1 MLFNHYE
8 PYTVKLSQHGDDILE
23 MVTIGN
29 HESENVIVLLHGA
42 IMNYKIMTVFAK
54 YLHHAKLIFINSP
67 GRGKS
72 SALTRMDHNLEDYAT
87 RINEALQLELAGSQI
102 KRMAMIG
109 YSMGGLI
116 ATKIAGYNTLPITH
130 LIYLNSAAKIDYKEL
145 RLSKLFYE
153 LIKDIKPDQQDG
165 MIKSIPEFILEQG
178 VSKKHNDKF
187 NFTEYLAPVDAM
199 ITDLMYTL
207 KADYL
212 EDIDKIEHMPK
223 VLFLLGEDDVVF
235 PNKDSAITV
244 EKFEARNA
252 EVKSIIYPEVGHLDF
267 LRVLDQGAGNN
278 LGSIEYNINMWLN
291 MGGVGQ

>member
-223 VLFLLGEDDVVF
+223 VLFLLGEDDVIF

-267 LRVLDQGAGNN
+267 LRVLDQGTGNN

-291 MGGVGQ
+291 MGE

>member
-187 NFTEYLAPVDAM
+187 NFTEYLATVDAM

-223 VLFLLGEDDVVF
+223 VLFLLGEDDVIF

-267 LRVLDQGAGNN
+267 LRVLDQDAGNN

-291 MGGVGQ
+291 MGE

>member
-223 VLFLLGEDDVVF
+223 VLFLLGKDDVIF

-267 LRVLDQGAGNN
+267 LRVLDQDAGNN

-291 MGGVGQ
+291 MGE

>member
-29 HESENVIVLLHGA
+29 HDSENIIVLLHGA

-72 SALTRMDHNLEDYAT
+72 SGLTRMDHNLEDYAT

-212 EDIDKIEHMPK
+212 EDIDKIEHIPK
-223 VLFLLGEDDVVF
+223 VLFLLGEDDVIF

-278 LGSIEYNINMWLN
+278 LGSIEHNINMWLN
-291 MGGVGQ
+291 MGE

>member
-87 RINEALQLELAGSQI
+87 RINEALQLELSGSQI

-153 LIKDIKPDQQDG
+153 LIKDIKPDQQGG

-199 ITDLMYTL
+199 ITDLIYTL

-223 VLFLLGEDDVVF
+223 VLFLLGEDDVIF

-244 EKFEARNA
+244 EKFKARNA

-267 LRVLDQGAGNN
+267 LRVLDQDAGNN

-291 MGGVGQ
+291 MGE

>member
-223 VLFLLGEDDVVF
+223 VLFLLGEDDVIF

-267 LRVLDQGAGNN
+267 LRVLDRGAGNN
-278 LGSIEYNINMWLN
+278 LGSIEHNINMWLD
-291 MGGVGQ
+291 MEGVGQ

>member
-199 ITDLMYTL
+199 ITDLIYTL

-223 VLFLLGEDDVVF
+223 VLFLLGEDDVIF

-267 LRVLDQGAGNN
+267 LRVLDQDAGNN

-291 MGGVGQ
+291 MGE

>member
-29 HESENVIVLLHGA
+29 HESENIIVLLHGA

-223 VLFLLGEDDVVF
+223 VLFLLGEDDVIF

-267 LRVLDQGAGNN
+267 LRVLDQDAGNN

-291 MGGVGQ
+291 MGE

>member
-23 MVTIGN
+23 MVTIGH

-223 VLFLLGEDDVVF
+223 VLFLLGEDDVIF

-267 LRVLDQGAGNN
+267 LRVLDQDAGNN

-291 MGGVGQ
+291 MGE

>member
-223 VLFLLGEDDVVF
+223 VLFLLGEDDVIF

-267 LRVLDQGAGNN
+267 LRVLDQDAGNN

>member
-102 KRMAMIG
+102 KRLAMIG

-223 VLFLLGEDDVVF
+223 VLFLLGEDDVIF

-267 LRVLDQGAGNN
+267 LRVLDQGTGNN

>member
-223 VLFLLGEDDVVF
+223 VLFLLGEDDVIF

-267 LRVLDQGAGNN
+267 LRVLDQDAGNN

-291 MGGVGQ
+291 MGE

>member
-223 VLFLLGEDDVVF
+223 VLFLLGEDDVIF

-244 EKFEARNA
+244 EKYEARNA

-267 LRVLDQGAGNN
+267 LRVLDQDAGNN

>member
-153 LIKDIKPDQQDG
+153 LVKDIKPDQQDG

-223 VLFLLGEDDVVF
+223 VLFLLGEDDVIF

-278 LGSIEYNINMWLN
+278 LGSIEHNINMWLN

>member
-1 MLFNHYE
+1 MIFNHYE

-223 VLFLLGEDDVVF
+223 VLFLLGEDDVIF

-267 LRVLDQGAGNN
+267 LRVLDQDAGNN

-291 MGGVGQ
+291 MGE

>member
-187 NFTEYLAPVDAM
+187 NFTEYLAPVEAM

-223 VLFLLGEDDVVF
+223 VLFLLGEDDVIF

-267 LRVLDQGAGNN
+267 LRVLDQDAGNN

-291 MGGVGQ
+291 MGE

>member
-1 MLFNHYE
+1 
-8 PYTVKLSQHGDDILE
+8 
-23 MVTIGN
+23 
-29 HESENVIVLLHGA
+29 
-42 IMNYKIMTVFAK
+42 MNYKIMTVFAK

-178 VSKKHNDKF
+178 VSKKHKDKF

-223 VLFLLGEDDVVF
+223 VLFLLGEDDVIF

-244 EKFEARNA
+244 EKFEARHA

-267 LRVLDQGAGNN
+267 LRVLDKGAGNN
-278 LGSIEYNINMWLN
+278 LGSIEHNINMWLN
-291 MGGVGQ
+291 MRE

>member
-87 RINEALQLELAGSQI
+87 RINEALQLEIAGSEI

-223 VLFLLGEDDVVF
+223 VLFLLGEDDVIF

-244 EKFEARNA
+244 EKFEARHA

-278 LGSIEYNINMWLN
+278 LGSIEHNINMWLD

>member
-178 VSKKHNDKF
+178 VSKKHNDNF

-223 VLFLLGEDDVVF
+223 VLFLLGEDDVIF

-267 LRVLDQGAGNN
+267 LRVLDQDAGNN

-291 MGGVGQ
+291 MGE

>member
-23 MVTIGN
+23 MVTIGS

-223 VLFLLGEDDVVF
+223 VLFLLGEDDVIF

-267 LRVLDQGAGNN
+267 LRVLDQDAGNN

-291 MGGVGQ
+291 MGE

>member
-116 ATKIAGYNTLPITH
+116 ATKLAGYNTLPITH

-223 VLFLLGEDDVVF
+223 VLFLLGEDDVIF

-267 LRVLDQGAGNN
+267 LRVLDQDAGNN

-291 MGGVGQ
+291 MGE

>member
-8 PYTVKLSQHGDDILE
+8 PYTVKLSQHGGDILE

-223 VLFLLGEDDVVF
+223 VLFLLGEDDVIF

-267 LRVLDQGAGNN
+267 LRVLDQDAGNN

-291 MGGVGQ
+291 MGE

>member
-223 VLFLLGEDDVVF
+223 VLFLLGEDDVIF

-267 LRVLDQGAGNN
+267 LRVLDQDAGNN

-291 MGGVGQ
+291 MRGVGQ

>member
-223 VLFLLGEDDVVF
+223 VLFLLGEDDVIF

-252 EVKSIIYPEVGHLDF
+252 EVKSIIYPKVGHLDF
-267 LRVLDQGAGNN
+267 LRVLDQDAGNN

-291 MGGVGQ
+291 MGE

>member
-223 VLFLLGEDDVVF
+223 VLFLLGEDDVIF

-291 MGGVGQ
+291 MEE

>member
-267 LRVLDQGAGNN
+267 LRVLDQGSGNN

>member
-223 VLFLLGEDDVVF
+223 VLFLLGEDDVIF

-291 MGGVGQ
+291 MGE

>member
-153 LIKDIKPDQQDG
+153 LIKDIKP
-165 MIKSIPEFILEQG
+165 I
-178 VSKKHNDKF
+178 
-187 NFTEYLAPVDAM
+187 
-199 ITDLMYTL
+199 
-207 KADYL
+207 
-212 EDIDKIEHMPK
+212 
-223 VLFLLGEDDVVF
+223 
-235 PNKDSAITV
+235 NKMV
-244 EKFEARNA
+244 
-252 EVKSIIYPEVGHLDF
+252 
-267 LRVLDQGAGNN
+267 
-278 LGSIEYNINMWLN
+278 
-291 MGGVGQ
+291 

>member
-223 VLFLLGEDDVVF
+223 VLFLLGEDDVIF

-267 LRVLDQGAGNN
+267 LRVLDQDAGNN

-291 MGGVGQ
+291 MGD

>member
-153 LIKDIKPDQQDG
+153 LIKDIKPNQQDG

-223 VLFLLGEDDVVF
+223 VLFLLGEDDVIF

-267 LRVLDQGAGNN
+267 LRVLDQDAGNN

-291 MGGVGQ
+291 MGE

>member
-8 PYTVKLSQHGDDILE
+8 PNTVKLSQHGNDILE

-42 IMNYKIMTVFAK
+42 IMNYKIMTVFTK

-153 LIKDIKPDQQDG
+153 LIKDIKPNQQDG

-223 VLFLLGEDDVVF
+223 VLFLLGEDDVIF
-235 PNKDSAITV
+235 PNKDSEITI

-278 LGSIEYNINMWLN
+278 LGSIEHNINMWLN
-291 MGGVGQ
+291 MGE

>member
-165 MIKSIPEFILEQG
+165 MIKNIPEFILEQG

-223 VLFLLGEDDVVF
+223 VLFLLGEDDVIF

-291 MGGVGQ
+291 MGE

>member
-223 VLFLLGEDDVVF
+223 VLFLLGEDDVIF

-267 LRVLDQGAGNN
+267 LRVLDQGTGNN

>member
-87 RINEALQLELAGSQI
+87 RINEALQLELARSQI

-223 VLFLLGEDDVVF
+223 VLFLLGEDDVIF

-278 LGSIEYNINMWLN
+278 LGSIEHNINMWLN

>member
-145 RLSKLFYE
+145 CLSKLFYE

-223 VLFLLGEDDVVF
+223 VLFLLGEDDVIF

-252 EVKSIIYPEVGHLDF
+252 EVKSIIYPKVGHLDF
-267 LRVLDQGAGNN
+267 LRVLDQDAGNN

-291 MGGVGQ
+291 MGE